1 MAQSAAEQGYY
12 EDGVGTSWQFMTEGV
27 QQYGIYGEEMALSE
41 NTVFTALENGQPIIC
56 SMGAGDFTTTGHFI
70 VLTGVEDGKIIVND
84 PNSKEK
90 SEKRWEYE
98 RLESQIQNL
107 WVYDLF

>member
-1 MAQSAAEQGYY
+1 M
-12 EDGVGTSWQFMTEGV
+12 
-27 QQYGIYGEEMALSE
+27 QYGGRRFY
-41 NTVFTALENGQPIIC
+41 
-56 SMGAGDFTTTGHFI
+56 GHFI